1 MINLFTRVK
10 DFALET
16 PLIYDIYAYVIF
28 IFLENGIMEVNDLE
42 GIIKEKDFINI
53 TSSIIKKVYKLKLYR
68 IEKFKIQLAEMSN
81 IKKNKEF
88 FEWVFN
94 QDGNK
99 EEEEKNDK

>member
-1 MINLFTRVK
+1 
-10 DFALET
+10 
-16 PLIYDIYAYVIF
+16 
-28 IFLENGIMEVNDLE
+28 
-42 GIIKEKDFINI
+42 
-53 TSSIIKKVYKLKLYR
+53 
-68 IEKFKIQLAEMSN
+68 MSN